1 LTVIGFFLFI
11 GSIGKSAQIGLHT
24 WLPSAM
30 EGEGKFEVSY
40 NLYKKYSKISY
51 LQLSINFK

>member
-1 LTVIGFFLFI
+1 LFI

-30 EGEGKFEVSY
+30 EGERKLIYIF
-40 NLYKKYSKISY
+40 
-51 LQLSINFK
+51 